1 MHHGKT
7 ELWEVCGVG
16 SPRQMPEPLL
26 SHFTILME
34 GENTPESAM
43 VWKEKV
49 ILIIKLLFLWS
60 HNLQV
65 LNTYVIVVK
74 NQDEIP

>member
-1 MHHGKT
+1 
-7 ELWEVCGVG
+7 
-16 SPRQMPEPLL
+16 
-26 SHFTILME
+26 ME
-34 GENTPESAM
+34 GENTPEFAM

-60 HNLQV
+60 HNLPA